1 MAASPVLREDN
12 TQNLAYNCEVF
23 KSIMTCLEARK
34 CIYDYLN
41 NKLSD
46 EKLQEFM
53 EHISGCDE
61 CMEEL
66 RITHMVYSG
75 VQKLDAV
82 DDSNLNIDGSFRRQL
97 MDTRFYLFRIHAI
110 RIIRMAADSVVFWA
124 VLVTLLL
131 QLRIWFL

>member
-1 MAASPVLREDN
+1 
-12 TQNLAYNCEVF
+12 
-23 KSIMTCLEARK
+23 
-34 CIYDYLN
+34 
-41 NKLSD
+41 
-46 EKLQEFM
+46 
-53 EHISGCDE
+53 
-61 CMEEL
+61 MEEL

>member
-1 MAASPVLREDN
+1 
-12 TQNLAYNCEVF
+12 
-23 KSIMTCLEARK
+23 MTCLEARK

-41 NKLSD
+41 NELSD

-53 EHISGCDE
+53 EHISECDE

>member
-1 MAASPVLREDN
+1 MTALYML
-12 TQNLAYNCEVF
+12 QNCNKKNLSYIYEVF

-53 EHISGCDE
+53 DHVAECDE

-75 VQKLDAV
+75 VQKLDAEE
-82 DDSNLNIDGSFRRQL
+82 DSNLNIDGSFRRML
-97 MDTRFYLFRIHAI
+97 KDTRFYLFRIHALQV
-110 RIIRMAADSVVFWA
+110 IRMATDSVLFW
-124 VLVTLLL
+124 VLPVMFLLW
-131 QLRIWFL
+131 LRLVLR

>member
-1 MAASPVLREDN
+1 MTASPVLREDN
-12 TQNLAYNCEVF
+12 IQNLAYNCEVF

-53 EHISGCDE
+53 EHISECDE

-97 MDTRFYLFRIHAI
+97 MDTNTFPMTPSGNFITAI
-110 RIIRMAADSVVFWA
+110 WVSS
-124 VLVTLLL
+124 
-131 QLRIWFL
+131 

>member
-1 MAASPVLREDN
+1 MTACGAQGN
-12 TQNLAYNCEVF
+12 KQNLTYYDEVF

-41 NKLSD
+41 HKLSD

-53 EHISGCDE
+53 DHISECDE

-97 MDTRFYLFRIHAI
+97 LDTKFYLFRTKALE
-110 RIIRMAADSVVFWA
+110 IIRMVADSAVFWA

-131 QLRIWFL
+131 QLRIWIL